1 MTPGLTARKS
11 TEFIA
16 VHCSASVPNVK
27 TDAKTI
33 DSWHR
38 QRGFLMIGYH
48 WVIKTDGIIEPGR
61 DQESIGAHIEGYN
74 HNSVGIC
81 MVGGV
86 DANGPLGKPV
96 NNFSDEQFKSLAALV
111 QTLHE
116 KYPKAVI
123 QGHRDFPK
131 VAKAC
136 PCWDVKPWAAKT
148 IK

>member
-1 MTPGLTARKS
+1 MTLHWGLLVTLFLVFEWLLRVLMVFLVAKGRKPSSATA
-11 TEFIA
+11 
-16 VHCSASVPNVK
+16 
-27 TDAKTI
+27 
-33 DSWHR
+33 W
-38 QRGFLMIGYH
+38 LMLIML
-48 WVIKTDGIIEPGR
+48 EPG
-61 DQESIGAHIEGYN
+61 AHVADYN

-86 DANGPLGKPV
+86 DKDQKAV
-96 NNFSDEQFKSLAALV
+96 NNFTPAQFSSLAALV
-111 QTLHE
+111 QTLHD

-136 PCWDVKPWAAKT
+136 PCFDVKPWVAKV